1 MSDKAPETEN
11 RAASVPQRL
20 AHPALGLLAL
30 IALVIAGWALHAMRP
45 VFLPITF
52 ALFLALL
59 LAPVQRGAAR
69 LAGGRRWVG
78 HVAAMAALGAA
89 LAVFLAVLWLS
100 AQQFL
105 VRFPAQEAQQAIDQ
119 LSQAPDGAGRATGQ
133 VASEATGAA
142 VESAIQATPGAGID
156 PGSAP
161 SRSDDTGSSESLVAQ
176 IRGMADG
183 GIGGTLV
190 ERASGLATTVVSM
203 ISGILLALVLIFFLT
218 LLMLIEAP
226 RWQRKLSAMTR
237 SDTRDEVLG
246 AVDVVAGKIRRYLGV
261 RLVLGLLTGALYAG
275 WLWLFGVDLLLVWAL
290 LAFVLNF
297 VPSVGSLISGVL
309 AVIYAFAIKEPGT
322 AVLIGAGL
330 LVIEQV
336 MGNYVDPR
344 VQGRQL
350 SISALVI
357 LSALLFW
364 GWIWGVAGAILAVPI
379 TMAVMVVCAHVPPL
393 RWIALALSDET
404 DYAGIEARL
413 GAPDPAG
420 ARR

>member
-1 MSDKAPETEN
+1 MPEADD
-11 RAASVPQRL
+11 RAAAAPRQL

-30 IALVIAGWALHAMRP
+30 IALVLAGWALHAMRP

-52 ALFLALL
+52 AVFLALL
-59 LAPVQRGAAR
+59 LAPVQSGAAR

-78 HVAAMAALGAA
+78 HFAAMAALGAA
-89 LAVFLAVLWLS
+89 LAVLLAVLWLS
-100 AQQFL
+100 AQQVL
-105 VRFPAQEAQQAIDQ
+105 DRFPAQEAQQAIDQ
-119 LSQAPDGAGRATGQ
+119 LSQDSGGAGPQ

-142 VESAIQATPGAGID
+142 VESALQATPGAGID

-161 SRSDDTGSSESLVAQ
+161 SRSDGDGASESLVAQ
-176 IRGMADG
+176 ISGMADG

-190 ERASGLATTVVSM
+190 ERASSLATTVVSM
-203 ISGILLALVLIFFLT
+203 ISGILLALVLVFFLT

-226 RWQRKLSAMTR
+226 RWQRKLDSMTR
-237 SDTRDEVLG
+237 SGTDAEVLG

-261 RLVLGLLTGALYAG
+261 RVVLGLLTGALYAG
-275 WLWLFGVDLLLVWAL
+275 WLWLFGVDMLLVWAL

-297 VPSVGSLISGVL
+297 VPSVGSLISGIL
-309 AVIYAFAIKEPGT
+309 AVIYAFAIKDPWT

-336 MGNYVDPR
+336 MGNYIDPR
-344 VQGRQL
+344 MQGRQL

-379 TMAVMVVCAHVPPL
+379 TMAVMVVCAHVPAL
-393 RWIALALSDET
+393 RPVALALSDET
-404 DYAGIEARL
+404 DFDGIDRRL
-413 GAPDPAG
+413 GAPGETG
-420 ARR
+420 ARG